1 MDSKF
6 TVSEARAPNGV
17 SEWIT
22 ALLCEGG
29 SRKSE
34 EVGEE
39 GVLMGPTHTKKKKKG
54 RNMEREHFPKDSEHI
69 PKNNIAQKEKK

>member
-39 GVLMGPTHTKKKKKG
+39 GVLMGPTHTKKKKKKAEIWKG
-54 RNMEREHFPKDSEHI
+54 
-69 PKNNIAQKEKK
+69 NISLKILSTSLKIT